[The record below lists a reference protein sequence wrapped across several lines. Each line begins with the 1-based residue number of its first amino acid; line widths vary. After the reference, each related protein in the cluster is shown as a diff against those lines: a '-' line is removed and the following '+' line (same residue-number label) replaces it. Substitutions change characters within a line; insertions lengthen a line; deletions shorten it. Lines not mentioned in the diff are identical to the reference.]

1 MPRAAVQSEL
11 RSLDQRGERSV
22 DVPLVDAVDIPGL
35 VLDPPPVGVVVPAL
49 LAAAQLTLTLPWW
62 GDSGAH
68 TLTKDAVQQK
78 DTASSVANP
87 RSIAH

>member
-1 MPRAAVQSEL
+1 MRTRRQSAKSSPSPEL

-49 LAAAQLTLTLPWW
+49 LAAAQLTLAPVV
-62 GDSGAH
+62 G
-68 TLTKDAVQQK
+68 
-78 DTASSVANP
+78 
-87 RSIAH
+87 